1 MARELIAQGHDAVLL
16 PMYLPLTLDE
26 APANPGAPIFYG
38 GISVY
43 LQQKF
48 AWFRTAPRWV
58 DAFLNHPAL
67 LRWVGKY
74 SGMTSGADLGAL
86 THSMLLGDDGRQNRE
101 LEHLVDW
108 LVAQGRPDAIWL
120 STGLLV
126 GLARRLR
133 AALRV
138 PVICSLQGED
148 SFLDGLAEPWRT
160 RCWELLRARAGDV
173 QRFIAPSRYYGDL
186 MGARL
191 GLDSSQWRVIYNGIN
206 LDGLAPVAPLA
217 EPAVIGYLAR
227 MTEGKGLGL
236 VVDAFILL
244 KLRGRF
250 PMAVLRCAGAMTSAD
265 EGYVRRLQLKLNAAG
280 CSGDVEFLSNVT
292 REGKAEFLR
301 SLSLLS
307 VPATYGEAFG
317 LYLIEALAAGV
328 PLVQPQC
335 AAFPEIVEATGGGL
349 LYDADDAEGLVK
361 MWELLLGDPV
371 LARDLG
377 RRGRAV
383 VEKDFSVTAMARRFL
398 AETREIIDAENA
410 AA

>member
-1 MARELIAQGHDAVLL
+1 
-16 PMYLPLTLDE
+16 
-26 APANPGAPIFYG
+26 
-38 GISVY
+38 
-43 LQQKF
+43 
-48 AWFRTAPRWV
+48 
-58 DAFLNHPAL
+58 
-67 LRWVGKY
+67 
-74 SGMTSGADLGAL
+74 
-86 THSMLLGDDGRQNRE
+86 
-101 LEHLVDW
+101 
-108 LVAQGRPDAIWL
+108 
-120 STGLLV
+120 
-126 GLARRLR
+126 
-133 AALRV
+133 
-138 PVICSLQGED
+138 
-148 SFLDGLAEPWRT
+148 
-160 RCWELLRARAGDV
+160 
-173 QRFIAPSRYYGDL
+173 
-186 MGARL
+186 
-191 GLDSSQWRVIYNGIN
+191 
-206 LDGLAPVAPLA
+206 
-217 EPAVIGYLAR
+217 
-227 MTEGKGLGL
+227 
-236 VVDAFILL
+236 
-244 KLRGRF
+244 
-250 PMAVLRCAGAMTSAD
+250 MAVLRCAGAMTSAD